1 MTNYTPCVV
10 DIAPITDVE
19 SETSTDGDPIERSRA
34 SFPSP
39 SSMPCNTRQRRRRV
53 MLISSNNN
61 KSKDSNRRAFVGQE
75 QMMLIRILA
84 KKSLTFLLLTTIAMI
99 IHVIVLEKEK
109 NHPYDRLG
117 VGVLALSVIPA
128 TTRTKSSNLYRRSS
142 RNARGAHSL
151 LTVLQSEPPSSSSPI
166 DSTRSDNNNVDL
178 LPTVEEI
185 GELISQLDST
195 AENENME
202 RTEAETAVSAEETET
217 GLIKRITK
225 TGRKYTSPK
234 TARGQS
240 RDQRYGTTKRNG
252 TKATTTVTPKSM
264 SHDRQQKQ
272 KQNQRQWNSK
282 KQQQPK
288 KKKTLS
294 NHQTTPWM
302 AGYHT
307 SRKTQEKIQQ
317 TFEAVTKKES
327 VRRILRPT
335 QRSKRVLDTL
345 LQTQTYLCNPAN
357 IVGALTYS
365 VKAMGHA
372 YIQKPDPALRRTLY
386 DVFDIL
392 HELLVEKQD
401 DKPRIAFQPR
411 QLCNVIWAIAK
422 HVDRDP
428 GLLPSSSSS
437 SRSST
442 SIPSSLNTD
451 VKTDE
456 GKSDDNGISNKR
468 DTQEGRLDELI
479 DEIAGQLTELLR
491 DEQHEPTEKDT
502 HDEQQKKENSNN
514 NYLKK
519 SAPSR
524 PLMPSTPSKTNLK
537 TGEICMACWA
547 YGKLRP
553 RVIPPGRVVRPQM
566 GRVRQKDISTRRS
579 SPTDR
584 QNIITLKHESWGSR
598 RPFLGPSTLINDKS
612 DDLDT
617 ERDYSGTDG
626 DIIDDFFDAVGAA
639 LCERR
644 NPNDQTNGVVTKSHH
659 TTSRLEECRW
669 SELANIGWAFASH
682 GISRSADSE
691 RLLNH
696 LSFVTAN
703 RLAKDGTVATK
714 SNPNLLV
721 RDVAQIIWSLG
732 TLQSD
737 NFRIADG
744 LLDVV
749 DSLIENLQIGKEV
762 GTSFRKGRPLQHWCC
777 ADLVQVTIA
786 LAHARIDE
794 TLLLQSLY
802 EEGIHRL
809 MEGTSESS
817 VTSIGNIADGRRT
830 FHPWEV
836 SIMLWA
842 QARLSLTDPQGTMFE
857 EFATDAPGYFL
868 QALKDHKGSFRDARI
883 GPQEQANIA
892 WSLVVLEKFDSPDA
906 IELLNSIFINSAR
919 TCKEEGV
926 IQLDHANQ
934 LWQAYFIL
942 AEDCPMAVAD
952 IPDWFVEYLSDK
964 WTQEKAR
971 DKLSSARHKQLSS
984 LLQLMGIDHVNESD
998 EDIDVAI
1005 ILKPNANWVYQ
1016 TDTDDWDDERPSP
1029 SAEST
1034 DKMMLAVEFDG
1045 PNHFT
1050 RVEHLNRRGDPG
1062 SFEPPRA
1069 LGHTVLKYRLLKKQ
1083 GWTVVRVPYYEF
1095 DRIPFWASMERQ
1107 RYLQRKLK
1115 TSASIEFSEVDV
1127 SEYKA
1132 LTPNRIESRFD

>member
-1 MTNYTPCVV
+1 MTNCTPYVV
-10 DIAPITDVE
+10 AVAPTPTADAKR
-19 SETSTDGDPIERSRA
+19 ETSTDGGPIERSRA
-34 SFPSP
+34 SFPS
-39 SSMPCNTRQRRRRV
+39 RRRV
-53 MLISSNNN
+53 MRISSNND
-61 KSKDSNRRAFVGQE
+61 KSNDSNRQASVVQE
-75 QMMLIRILA
+75 QTMLMRILTN
-84 KKSLTFLLLTTIAMI
+84 KSLSFLLLTTIAMI

-109 NHPYDRLG
+109 NRPCDSLG

-128 TTRTKSSNLYRRSS
+128 TTRTKSNNLYRGTT

-151 LTVLQSEPPSSSSPI
+151 LTVLQSGPSSSSSPI
-166 DSTRSDNNNVDL
+166 DGKRSDNNNNNNVDL

-195 AENENME
+195 AENHNVES
-202 RTEAETAVSAEETET
+202 TEAETSVSTEKTET
-217 GLIKRITK
+217 GLIKHITK

-234 TARGQS
+234 TARDQS
-240 RDQRYGTTKRNG
+240 SDQPYGTTKRNG

-644 NPNDQTNGVVTKSHH
+644 NPNEQTNGVVTKSHH

-749 DSLIENLQIGKEV
+749 DSLIENLQIGKEI

-1132 LTPNRIESRFD
+1132 